1 MDNLYIGIDTSC
13 YTTSVACIRNGSIVT
28 DQRTVLSV
36 PSGAR
41 GLRQSDMLFQHN
53 RNLPPLLEKLF
64 LEIDPSEIG
73 GVGVTVSP
81 TAEPGSYMPV
91 FLAGVLAAESVALAR
106 NVFLYRGTHQQMH
119 IRAAVKGN
127 ESLKTEDR
135 FLAFHLSGGTTDL
148 LEVET
153 DGGRIGGITRLGRST
168 DLHAGQ
174 AVDRTGV
181 LLGCPFPCGPHLE
194 KIALEARERNIRI
207 PSSVNGMDCSL
218 SGAESMAKRLL
229 ESGGDPSE
237 IAYAVFDC
245 IARSAA
251 KMARNACAETGCTK
265 ILFAGGVSSSVLLRE
280 MLTDRIGGSAEL
292 FFGEPRLSS
301 DNAVG
306 IALMA
311 EDDRCSRQ
319 K

>member
-1 MDNLYIGIDTSC
+1 MYIGIDTSC
-13 YTTSVACIRNGSIVT
+13 YTTSVACIQHGSIVL
-28 DQRTVLSV
+28 DERTVLSV

-64 LEIDPSEIG
+64 SAIDPSAIG

-91 FLAGVLAAESVALAR
+91 FLAGVVAAESVALSRKAA
-106 NVFLYRGTHQQMH
+106 LYRGTHQQMH
-119 IRAAVKGN
+119 IRAAMKGN
-127 ESLKTEDR
+127 ETLKEEER

-148 LEVET
+148 LSVET
-153 DGGRIGGITRLGRST
+153 DGGRVGRITKLGFSR

-194 KIALEARERNIRI
+194 KLALSATNRDIRI
-207 PSSVNGMDCSL
+207 PSSVSGTDCSFSGTETAAQRL
-218 SGAESMAKRLL
+218 FESGADR
-229 ESGGDPSE
+229 SE
-237 IAYAVFDC
+237 IAYAVYDC
-245 IARSAA
+245 IARTVA
-251 KMARNACAETGCTK
+251 KMARNAAEETGCVK
-265 ILFAGGVSSSVLLRE
+265 ILFAGGVSSSGLLRE
-280 MLTDRIGGSAEL
+280 MLSERLSGRAEL
-292 FFGEPRLSS
+292 YFGAPGLST

-311 EDDRCSRQ
+311 EDDRCSSR